1 MKGFRNIALLL
12 AFIASGILATH
23 TAQAGP
29 INVPGDFP
37 GNFRMD
43 LLSANLFVDKGTPN
57 SDVDGVT
64 INSTEIGIEFSAS
77 AFDGTGDPT
86 YGSSTLATTGQAFI
100 VGDVSVLT
108 SSIEFEIAAGG
119 PGTLTDLGNGTG
131 HWEMTVPT
139 TIWVDGTEEFSTN
152 VTLTTNGTV
161 SYYDANGLQSIS
173 GSAMD
178 YATGDAF
185 MVGQVTITEGQYA
198 GYRGTLGIEGND
210 PVAVPE
216 PSTLFL
222 VSAGMAGLA
231 MAQRR
236 RH

>member
-1 MKGFRNIALLL
+1 MKGFRNIALLF
-12 AFIASGILATH
+12 AFIASGILASH

-37 GNFRMD
+37 GDFRMD
-43 LLSANLFVDKGTPN
+43 LLSANLFVDKGAPN

-64 INSTEIGIEFSAS
+64 INPNEVGIDFSAS

-86 YGSSTLATTGQAFI
+86 YGTSTLATIGQGFM

-108 SSIEFEIAAGG
+108 VSIEFEIAAGG

-139 TIWVDGTEEFSTN
+139 TIWVDGAEEFSTN

-161 SYYDANGLQSIS
+161 SYYEGNTLQSIS

-185 MVGQVTITEGQYA
+185 MVGQVTITEGPYA
-198 GYRGTLGIEGND
+198 GYRGTLGIAGND

-216 PSTLFL
+216 PSTLLF
-222 VSAGMAGLA
+222 VSAGMVGLA
-231 MAQRR
+231 LVRR
-236 RH
+236 RRL